1 MASRNAI
8 QLGPFAEMMRFIFK
22 NILMH
27 ICLIFGLFG
36 NILTIITLA
45 DKRMRRSSP
54 ARYILAIT
62 FLDTIYLICT
72 FVSNIEIMYSSLDL
86 ESVAPFLSI
95 ISYPLSDFAG
105 NASTYCIVMFTVER
119 FLAVS
124 HPLKSRIWCRPAQ
137 TRRVICWTVFV
148 CFVCTFPTFL
158 ENKIVFRWDDR
169 ANKTIP
175 ILTDSDLLSFVKPY
189 MYLYFWFIATFFQFV
204 PLTLLIIFNSILIN
218 YLNKDRIL
226 RRRQST
232 ISRCSSMRL
241 YRIQK
246 KPKKS
251 EKVMATMLLVA
262 TVLVFVI
269 CQLPSALLLIY
280 ASIFPLSC
288 NKGFLSSD
296 TVIGLN
302 NIANGLVCIAA
313 STNFILY
320 SCISKKFRRKSQ
332 RLILRSLFSKSKSNR
347 NTTSVKITRPAINNS
362 NKKKVQFSTK
372 PGRTINEGNFYF
384 IFKDY
389 RKIHLNF
396 IL

>member
-1 MASRNAI
+1 MASRTAI
-8 QLGPFAEMMRFIFK
+8 QVGPFAEVMRFIFK

-27 ICLIFGLFG
+27 ICLIIGLFG

-45 DKRMRRSSP
+45 DKRMRRSCP

-72 FVSNIEIMYSSLDL
+72 FVSNIGIMYSSLDL
-86 ESVAPFLSI
+86 APVTPFLNI

-124 HPLKSRIWCRPAQ
+124 YPLKSRNWCRPAQ
-137 TRRVICWTVFV
+137 TRRVICWTVFL

-158 ENKIVFRWDDR
+158 EIKIVFQWDDR
-169 ANKTIP
+169 TNRTIP

-189 MYLYFWFIATFFQFV
+189 MYLYFWFIAIFFQFV
-204 PLTLLIIFNSILIN
+204 PLTLLIIFNSILIR
-218 YLNKDRIL
+218 YLNKDRII

-232 ISRCSSMRL
+232 LSRCSSMRL
-241 YRIQK
+241 YRFQK

-251 EKVMATMLLVA
+251 EKVTATMLLVA
-262 TVLVFVI
+262 TVVVFVL

-280 ASIFPLSC
+280 ASIFPLAG

-296 TVIGLN
+296 TLIGLN
-302 NIANGLVCIAA
+302 NLANGLVCIAA

-320 SCISKKFRRKSQ
+320 SCFSKKFRRKSQ
-332 RLILRSLFSKSKSNR
+332 RLILKRLFSKSQSNR
-347 NTTSVKITRPAINNS
+347 NTTSVKIAGPPANNS
-362 NKKKVQFSTK
+362 SKKKVQFSTR
-372 PGRTINEGNFYF
+372 PQRTINQGNLY
-384 IFKDY
+384 I
-389 RKIHLNF
+389 
-396 IL
+396 